1 MKLSKLSTEKTVD
14 VLCEIAP
21 HITNIITDEELIGEL
36 RNAIDFKNAKT
47 YAEKIMLVATKIS
60 KFIPI
65 ILKRR
70 KTELFSVLAAI
81 NDKTV
86 EEIAK
91 QNIITT
97 MLQIKDVTKDK
108 ELLDFFKS
116 CTGTEESE

>member
-21 HITNIITDEELIGEL
+21 HITNIVTDEELIGEL